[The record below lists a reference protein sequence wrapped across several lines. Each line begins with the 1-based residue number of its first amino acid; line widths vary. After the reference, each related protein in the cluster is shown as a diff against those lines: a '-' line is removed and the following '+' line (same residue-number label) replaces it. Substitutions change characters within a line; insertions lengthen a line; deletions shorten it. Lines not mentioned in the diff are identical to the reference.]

1 MKQYN
6 NTEEGRNLIA
16 DLFEAHKHYIL
27 TNMTPIDTD
36 VENQKTRFT
45 KSLCYLIYGHLLD
58 KDGICKR
65 CGKHVHKPK
74 VKRSDIAESLMK
86 SNIK

>member
-6 NTEEGRNLIA
+6 NTEEGKNLIS
-16 DLFEAHKHYIL
+16 DLLEAHKHYIL

-45 KSLCYLIYGHLLD
+45 KFFCYLIYGHLLD
-58 KDGICKR
+58 KDGVCKR
-65 CGKHVHKPK
+65 CGKQVHKQK
-74 VKRSDIAESLMK
+74 AKTSAIAESLMK
-86 SNIK
+86 GNTK